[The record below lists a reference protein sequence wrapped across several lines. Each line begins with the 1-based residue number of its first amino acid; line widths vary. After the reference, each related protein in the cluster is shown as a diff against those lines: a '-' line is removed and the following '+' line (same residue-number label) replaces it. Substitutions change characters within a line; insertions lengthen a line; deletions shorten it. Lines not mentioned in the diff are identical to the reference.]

1 MAKPSRSWLALDTIS
16 TMNAKEVSS
25 LNIVS
30 ATKVAVILLAL
41 DVTRAMNDVRRSD
54 LRDHLD
60 GSLPL
65 ICVDVI

>member
-1 MAKPSRSWLALDTIS
+1 MACATIS
-16 TMNAKEVSS
+16 TMDAKEASS

-54 LRDHLD
+54 LRDHLN
-60 GSLPL
+60 GSLL
-65 ICVDVI
+65 LTCVDVI